1 MYDLIPVPESITAFL
16 QEVRDELLRAR
27 TKFPGDRVMT
37 IALTEEVGEL
47 AKALLQEPREN
58 VRREAVQV
66 AVMAARIVLDG
77 DSSVTDWRLDN
88 GLDPLLEAVAVPHV
102 SPEGRFMI
110 HNNGFNIFVKSVAY
124 FATQGGFS
132 HTWGRNWI
140 RVSATN
146 VEEAREFGI
155 QMRRDGTWPKT
166 RSSITDSGVLDGS
179 NRTTSGAI
187 GQP

>member
-1 MYDLIPVPESITAFL
+1 MYDLIPVPESVAAFL

-27 TKFPGDRVMT
+27 TKFPGDRVMM

-47 AKALLQEPREN
+47 AKALLEEPREN

-77 DSSVTDWRLDN
+77 DSSVTDWRLDK
-88 GLDPLLEAVAVPHV
+88 GLDPLLEAIAIPSV

-110 HNNGFNIFVKSVAY
+110 QNNGGRVFVKELAY

-132 HTWGRNWI
+132 HSWGRSWI
-140 RVSATN
+140 RVAATDI
-146 VEEAREFGI
+146 EAAREFGVR
-155 QMRRDGTWPKT
+155 MLREGTWPKA
-166 RSSITDSGVLDGS
+166 RSNDMDSGVVDGS